1 VKVVALLRCSG
12 RCCGFDHHRAKIFR
26 TLTEGLSNEPR
37 RIEELKIKKHGLVIN
52 DRHWSGGDSHTD
64 SVAIV
69 SDTPFAT
76 IRNGERIRIGGVEG
90 FPESRLITGWSGR
103 CRIPSPAALSIFPKQ

>member
-1 VKVVALLRCSG
+1 MNQ
-12 RCCGFDHHRAKIFR
+12 
-26 TLTEGLSNEPR
+26 E
-37 RIEELKIKKHGLVIN
+37 RIEELKIKKNTHRLVIN
-52 DRHWSGGDSHTD
+52 VRHWSGSDSHTD

-90 FPESRLITGWSGR
+90 FPESRLITGVVRKVSHTISSGPLDFSQTVTVDVDQDR
-103 CRIPSPAALSIFPKQ
+103 EP

>member
-1 VKVVALLRCSG
+1 MNQ
-12 RCCGFDHHRAKIFR
+12 
-26 TLTEGLSNEPR
+26 E
-37 RIEELKIKKHGLVIN
+37 RIEELKIKKITHRLVIN
-52 DRHWSGGDSHTD
+52 VRHWSGSDSHTD